1 MELKMAL
8 VLVFLLITGI
18 ITTVMGAGTLV
29 QYGEDKLQDG
39 TPVKSSIDFSHL
51 FGSTGVTTLA
61 SSIGLMLILLVFCL
75 GLLVFCS
82 VHRP

>member
-1 MELKMAL
+1 MKM
-8 VLVFLLITGI
+8 VLLLFSLLIVGI
-18 ITTVMGAGTLV
+18 IATVTGAGTLV
-29 QYGEDKLQDG
+29 QFNEDKLTDD
-39 TPVKSSIDFSHL
+39 TSVESSVDLSYLFS
-51 FGSTGVTTLA
+51 STGGGITTLA

>member
-1 MELKMAL
+1 MKMILAL
-8 VLVFLLITGI
+8 VTLLITGI
-18 ITTVMGAGTLV
+18 IVTVAGAGTLI
-29 QYGEDKLQDG
+29 QFGEDKFQGD
-39 TPVKSSIDFSHL
+39 TSVESSIDFSHL

-75 GLLVFCS
+75 SLLVFCS